1 MIPQL
6 PTTPPQPVRALHSEI
21 PRSPPKWPLRPGVM
35 VHVKVDTK
43 QNLCATRTTNQD
55 DSATVATISPSST
68 FIQQQ
73 KQQQQPFNEQDKQ
86 QSIKQQQKE
95 VEFPSNVVGSE
106 TMAQIQ
112 TENEIHSTVN
122 DELINFTSSNL
133 IERILKRLRWRRANC
148 EKINGA
154 NSMRV
159 GDGNGS
165 RGGSIGQR
173 NGMGRR
179 SIRGSNTRGGNNI
192 KGNRR
197 AVNILRSTGWF
208 GSGKST
214 TSSTGLVGENQK
226 EHHRL
231 SGIEC
236 SDDGKWNK
244 KKDLT

>member
-1 MIPQL
+1 
-6 PTTPPQPVRALHSEI
+6 
-21 PRSPPKWPLRPGVM
+21 M

-55 DSATVATISPSST
+55 DSATIATISPSST
-68 FIQQQ
+68 LIQQQ
-73 KQQQQPFNEQDKQ
+73 KSPSNEQDKQ
-86 QSIKQQQKE
+86 KSTKLQQKHQ
-95 VEFPSNVVGSE
+95 VETQSNVVGSE
-106 TMAQIQ
+106 TVAQIQ

-148 EKINGA
+148 EKINGT
-154 NSMRV
+154 NSIR
-159 GDGNGS
+159 GEDGCS
-165 RGGSIGQR
+165 GGGGGGIGQR
-173 NGMGRR
+173 NGVGRR

-236 SDDGKWNK
+236 SDDGNNGCK
-244 KKDLT
+244 KKKKYLT